1 MVLCIAYRV
10 IVIFL
15 VFRIVLA
22 VKHDFTML
30 YYVTTTRRS
39 TCQLHSA
46 RAFTCQSRILRSLV
60 YADRG
65 LVQNDAPTWGN
76 QADRQRQ
83 CEIGAEDA
91 DGNAIVTPSPSGYTR
106 ASIVSSPLPVP
117 AL

>member
-1 MVLCIAYRV
+1 MSIPENNLNYVSTLADKPG
-10 IVIFL
+10 IFWIILTL
-15 VFRIVLA
+15 VSSKITHTATALE
-22 VKHDFTML
+22 L
-30 YYVTTTRRS
+30 
-39 TCQLHSA
+39 
-46 RAFTCQSRILRSLV
+46 TCQSRILRSLV